1 LPSLLVAS
9 LPFSKEQDAA
19 APLIQCSHR
28 EKHPRAGLL
37 LLQGRKI
44 RGEYH
49 ASIIGGMA
57 ETYNAPVYSSDGAA
71 IRI

>member
-1 LPSLLVAS
+1 MDFNP
-9 LPFSKEQDAA
+9 EN
-19 APLIQCSHR
+19 R
-28 EKHPRAGLL
+28 HPRRRA
-37 LLQGRKI
+37 LQGRKI